1 MFAILSNKNYIYYW
15 AKTVQPLLKQFA
27 DDKSWRVRNAFAEI
41 IVDLTESVEPNL
53 VPEMIEMFK
62 GLIKDVEGEVR
73 IQAAKQIHT
82 FCKALPADSRKNY
95 TMQHIIPLLKD
106 LAMGKRLTFDIIWN
120 RGTHE
125 TLERALMRYS
135 QTFFCIL
142 KKNVLT
148 TFLWVIFS
156 ISNHLRK
163 CSVNIK

>member
-1 MFAILSNKNYIYYW
+1 M
-15 AKTVQPLLKQFA
+15 
-27 DDKSWRVRNAFAEI
+27 RNAFAEI

-106 LAMGKRLTFDIIWN
+106 LAMGKRLTFESVKRLTFT
-120 RGTHE
+120 RGVIRYTE
-125 TLERALMRYS
+125 GASIRYRALRMFQKRGGYKVQLNS
-135 QTFFCIL
+135 GCTL
-142 KKNVLT
+142 
-148 TFLWVIFS
+148 
-156 ISNHLRK
+156 
-163 CSVNIK
+163 

>member
-1 MFAILSNKNYIYYW
+1 M
-15 AKTVQPLLKQFA
+15 
-27 DDKSWRVRNAFAEI
+27 RNAFAEI

-106 LAMGKRLTFDIIWN
+106 LAMGKRLTFESVKRSTFSGGVIRYTEGVSI
-120 RGTHE
+120 RYTEGASIRY
-125 TLERALMRYS
+125 RALRMFRKRGGYKVQLNFS
-135 QTFFCIL
+135 A
-142 KKNVLT
+142 
-148 TFLWVIFS
+148 IFG
-156 ISNHLRK
+156 
-163 CSVNIK
+163 CV

>member
-106 LAMGKRLTFDIIWN
+106 LAMGKRLTF
-120 RGTHE
+120 E
-125 TLERALMRYS
+125 
-135 QTFFCIL
+135 
-142 KKNVLT
+142 
-148 TFLWVIFS
+148 
-156 ISNHLRK
+156 
-163 CSVNIK
+163 SVKR

>member
-1 MFAILSNKNYIYYW
+1 M
-15 AKTVQPLLKQFA
+15 
-27 DDKSWRVRNAFAEI
+27 RNAFAEI

-106 LAMGKRLTFDIIWN
+106 LAMGKRLTFESVKRLTFIGGVFKVH
-120 RGTHE
+120 RGGVYKVHRGGVYKVQGFE
-125 TLERALMRYS
+125 
-135 QTFFCIL
+135 
-142 KKNVLT
+142 NVSEKGRL
-148 TFLWVIFS
+148 
-156 ISNHLRK
+156 
-163 CSVNIK
+163 

>member
-1 MFAILSNKNYIYYW
+1 M
-15 AKTVQPLLKQFA
+15 
-27 DDKSWRVRNAFAEI
+27 RNAFAEI

-106 LAMGKRLTFDIIWN
+106 LAMGKRLTF
-120 RGTHE
+120 E
-125 TLERALMRYS
+125 
-135 QTFFCIL
+135 
-142 KKNVLT
+142 
-148 TFLWVIFS
+148 
-156 ISNHLRK
+156 
-163 CSVNIK
+163 SVNSQAPDVPELAHQGIFQLSRLSVNCYVKTIKKYPLHLNLTNFVKVLSVPHDYCGSHNNFIKFL